1 MRIEMTSIVFFVFV
15 GIVLAISAY
24 TSRKARGVGGYF
36 VANSSINWGVNGIA
50 FAGSYLSVASF
61 LGICG
66 LIAFFGFDG
75 FLYSIGFL
83 AGWVIALFVIAEPM
97 KRMGTFTFSDALDKR
112 FKSRGIHLAAG
123 LSVLVV
129 SLFYLVPQMVGAG
142 VLIEPLLGIPHLWGV
157 IIVGTAII
165 LIVAVGG
172 MTSTT
177 YVQFFNGG
185 LLLLFAGILTAAVL
199 IRGVTTISQ
208 NNEEGLVE
216 LRSYQYQEVPVE
228 LSGDS
233 ILPGLINARVTER
246 FSTTDRYTGREN
258 LVLYQISHLVPATPN
273 PDNTYTVNIKGRNLV
288 FTTTPGQDFPWNIEQ
303 VDGQPFLR
311 IQDWWRL
318 VEGQGGTFLLAE
330 TQYRS
335 VLSDGVAII
344 NGTPEDSVNRLRQV
358 GGISK
363 IPAIYGEG
371 TGSVNPLQMLSI
383 MSDSETIVLQPKSVV
398 FTSNAGERVSVYYNE
413 PTTGSV
419 FMRPGLM
426 FPLESKEGEPATI
439 TLLNRL
445 NFISLMLALF
455 LGTAALPHILI
466 RYYTVPDPDA
476 ARKSTIIAI
485 IGIGLFYIFT
495 MYMGVGAVNSGALN
509 PETSNMSAPLLARS
523 FGEML
528 FAMISGIAFTTV
540 LATVSGLIMAASG
553 AVAHDLMG
561 NISQRQFSDKTKVL
575 AGRIVA
581 VVIGIIGIILG
592 IFFQEMNVSF
602 LVGWAFAVAAS
613 ANLPSLIMML
623 FWKKTTAKG
632 IIASILVGII
642 ASVTLIMLSPD
653 MWARYGLDPA
663 MAPMPINQPGIISI
677 PLSFAVLVI
686 VSLATTEK
694 RPDAAK
700 ELEIKKSVK
709 V

>member
-1 MRIEMTSIVFFVFV
+1 MTVIVFFIFV

-24 TSRKARGVGGYF
+24 TGRKASGMGGYF
-36 VANSSINWGVNGIA
+36 VANSSIKWGVNGIA

-97 KRMGTFTFSDALDKR
+97 KRMGTFTFSDALDQR
-112 FKSRGIHLAAG
+112 FKHRGIHLAAG

-142 VLIEPLLGIPHLWGV
+142 VLIEPLIGIPHVWGV
-157 IIVGTAII
+157 ILVGSAII
-165 LIVAVGG
+165 LIVTVGG

-185 LLLLFAGILTAAVL
+185 LLLVFAAILTVAVL
-199 IRGVTTISQ
+199 MRGVTTTNL
-208 NNEEGLVE
+208 NNEEGLID
-216 LRSYQYQEVPVE
+216 LQNYQYQQVPVE
-228 LSGDS
+228 FTGDEVIS
-233 ILPGLINARVTER
+233 GLIDGEVIER
-246 FSTTDRYTGREN
+246 YATVDRYTGMEN
-258 LVLYQISHLVPATPN
+258 LVLYQMSHLIPAIPN
-273 PDNTYTVNIKGRNLV
+273 GENGYNVNIKGRNLE
-288 FTTTPGQDFPWNIEQ
+288 FSTNPGQDFLWNIEQ
-303 VDGQPFLR
+303 VEGKPYLR

-318 VEGQGGTFLLAE
+318 VEVEDGTYLLAE

-335 VLSDGVAII
+335 VLLDGMAII
-344 NGTPEDSVNRLRQV
+344 NGVPEDSTNRLRQV

-363 IPAIYGEG
+363 IPAIYDEG
-371 TGSVNPLQMLSI
+371 TGSVGPLRMLSV

-398 FTSNAGERVSVYYNE
+398 FTSDTGERVSIYYNE
-413 PTTGSV
+413 PTSGSV

-426 FPLESKEGEPATI
+426 FPLEAEDGEPATT

-466 RYYTVPDPDA
+466 RYYTVPNPDA

-485 IGIGLFYIFT
+485 ISIGLFYIFT
-495 MYMGVGAVNSGALN
+495 MYLGVGAVNIGALN

-523 FGEML
+523 FGEVL

-553 AVAHDLMG
+553 AVAHDFMD
-561 NISQRQFSDKTKVL
+561 NISQRQFSDKTKVNV
-575 AGRIVA
+575 GRIVA
-581 VVIGIIGIILG
+581 VVVGIVGIILG
-592 IFFQEMNVSF
+592 IFFREMNVSF

-613 ANLPSLIMML
+613 ANLPALIMML

-642 ASVTLIMLSPD
+642 SSVTLIMLSPD
-653 MWARYGLDPA
+653 MWARYGLNPA
-663 MAPMPINQPGIISI
+663 TAPMPINQPGIISI
-677 PLSFAVLVI
+677 PLSFAVI
-686 VSLATTEK
+686 VVVSIATAK
-694 RPDAAK
+694 KSPDTLK
-700 ELEIKKSVK
+700 EL
-709 V
+709 

>member
-1 MRIEMTSIVFFVFV
+1 MTIIVFIVFV

-165 LIVAVGG
+165 LIVALGG

-199 IRGVTTISQ
+199 IRGVTTMSQNQ
-208 NNEEGLVE
+208 NNEEGLVD
-216 LRSYQYQEVPVE
+216 LQSYQYQEVPVE
-228 LSGDS
+228 VSGEM
-233 ILPGLINARVTER
+233 IIPGLIDASVTER
-246 FSTTDRYTGREN
+246 ISTTDRYTGREN
-258 LVLYQISHLVPATPN
+258 LVLYQISHLIPATPIE
-273 PDNTYTVNIKGRNLV
+273 DNIFSVNIKGRTLV
-288 FTTTPGQDFPWNIEQ
+288 FTTALGQDFLWNVEQ
-303 VDGQPFLR
+303 FDGQPFLR
-311 IQDWWRL
+311 IEDWWRL
-318 VEGQGGTFLLAE
+318 VEGEGGAYRLAE

-335 VLSDGVAII
+335 VSSDGVAFI
-344 NGTPEDSVNRLRQV
+344 NGAPEDSTNRLRQV
-358 GGISK
+358 GGISR
-363 IPAIYGEG
+363 IPAVYGEG

-426 FPLESKEGEPATI
+426 FPLEAKDGEPATI

-581 VVIGIIGIILG
+581 VVVGIIGIILG
-592 IFFQEMNVSF
+592 IFFREMNVSF

-663 MAPMPINQPGIISI
+663 TAPMPINQPGIISI

-694 RPDAAK
+694 QPDTGK
-700 ELEIKKSVK
+700 KVEIKQSAKL
-709 V
+709 

>member
-1 MRIEMTSIVFFVFV
+1 MTVIVFIIFV

-97 KRMGTFTFSDALDKR
+97 KRMGTFTFSDALNRR
-112 FKSRGIHLAAG
+112 FNHRGIHLAAG
-123 LSVLVV
+123 VSVLVV

-142 VLIEPLLGIPHLWGV
+142 VLIEPLLGIPHYWGV

-185 LLLLFAGILTAAVL
+185 LLLVFAAILTAAVL
-199 IRGVTTISQ
+199 IRGVNTTNQ
-208 NNEEGLVE
+208 NYEEGNADLQN
-216 LRSYQYQEVPVE
+216 YQYQKIPIN
-228 LSGDS
+228 LSGDEVIS
-233 ILPGLINARVTER
+233 GLTDAKVVER
-246 FSTTDRYTGREN
+246 FATIDRYTNQED
-258 LVLYQISHLVPATPN
+258 LVLYQISHLISASPTGEN
-273 PDNTYTVNIKGRNLV
+273 NYSVNIKGRNLI
-288 FTTTPGQDFPWNIEQ
+288 FTTHPGEDTLWRVEQ
-303 VDGQPFLR
+303 FEGVTYLR

-318 VEGQGGTFLLAE
+318 IKDKDGAYYLVE
-330 TQYRS
+330 TQHRS
-335 VLSDGVAII
+335 VMSDGEAII
-344 NGTPEDSVNRLRQV
+344 NGAPDDSTNRLRQV
-358 GGISK
+358 GGISQ
-363 IPAIYGEG
+363 IPANYNEG
-371 TGSVNPLQMLSI
+371 TGSIGPLRMLSV
-383 MSDSETIVLQPKSVV
+383 MSDSETVILQPKSIV
-398 FTSNAGERVSVYYNE
+398 FTSAADERVTVYYNQST
-413 PTTGSV
+413 PGSV
-419 FMRPGLM
+419 FMRPGLL
-426 FPLESKEGEPATI
+426 FPLEAQAGEPATT

-495 MYMGVGAVNSGALN
+495 MYLGVGAINSGALN

-523 FGEML
+523 FGEIL

-561 NISQRQFSDKTKVL
+561 NISRRTFTDKAKVL
-575 AGRIVA
+575 VGRIVA
-581 VVIGIIGIILG
+581 VVFGMIGVILG
-592 IFFQEMNVSF
+592 IFFREMNVSF

-613 ANLPSLIMML
+613 ANLPALVMML

-642 ASVTLIMLSPD
+642 SSVTLIMLSPD
-653 MWARYGLDPA
+653 MWGRYGLNPA
-663 MAPMPINQPGIISI
+663 NAPMPINQPGIVSI
-677 PLSFAVLVI
+677 PLSFAVLVV
-686 VSLATTEK
+686 VSLAT
-694 RPDAAK
+694 A
-700 ELEIKKSVK
+700 KKSPETTAKFEVNK
-709 V
+709 SIEV